1 VPESTKRSRER
12 DSSTPDPGSAS
23 ARDLLVRLA
32 VPRLPGSAALT
43 RVESLLI
50 DRLRGLGF
58 AVTATT
64 FTATSAPLDAAG
76 ALGAG
81 LGWIALLLVPLLVAP
96 VPGWSV
102 ALVTVAAMST
112 LAVVTRGIERGHL
125 RAARCRGEVRNI
137 EACRGAPR
145 VWLVAHSDSK
155 AQALSL
161 RARVLAVGA
170 ITVGAVCLV
179 IGLALRFGDAPFGWL
194 PAMAIPLPLL
204 VGGALLSRGS
214 PTDESS
220 GAVDNASGVIAVLA
234 ALEELGDRDDV
245 GVLITGAEEFGMA
258 GARVWSSG
266 VLRAVPFVN
275 FDGID
280 SRGAYRVMVHRAGA
294 DPAVGQALAEGI
306 AAELCEARRP
316 VRVGRLPP
324 GVLVDG
330 VVLAR
335 AGMPGVTVS
344 RGDWR
349 TLAVVHTPND
359 VPDRLDPDAAVQ
371 AGRAVAVA
379 LRRHLG

>member
-1 VPESTKRSRER
+1 M
-12 DSSTPDPGSAS
+12 
-23 ARDLLVRLA
+23 
-32 VPRLPGSAALT
+32 PRLPGTAALV

-50 DRLRGLGF
+50 DRLRGHGF
-58 AVTATT
+58 SVTATT

-81 LGWIALLLVPLLVAP
+81 LGWMALVVVPLLVAP
-96 VPGWSV
+96 VPGWSI
-102 ALVTVAAMST
+102 ALVVAAATLM
-112 LAVVTRGIERGHL
+112 LAVIVRGIERGYF

-137 EACRGAPR
+137 EARRGTPR

-170 ITVGAVCLV
+170 IAAGAAALATALV
-179 IGLALRFGDAPFGWL
+179 LRLGDAPFGWL
-194 PAMAIPLPLL
+194 PAVAVPVPLL
-204 VGGALLSRGS
+204 AGAALLSRS
-214 PTDESS
+214 TPTDDSP

-234 ALEELGDRDDV
+234 ALEALGDRDDV
-245 GVLITGAEEFGMA
+245 GVLVTGAEEFGMA
-258 GARVWSSG
+258 GARAWTAGASRS
-266 VLRAVPFVN
+266 APFVN

-280 SRGAYRVMVHRAGA
+280 SRGAYRVMVHRARSDRGL
-294 DPAVGQALAEGI
+294 GRALADGI
-306 AAELCEARRP
+306 AAELRLARHP

-344 RGDWR
+344 RGDWS
-349 TLAVVHTPND
+349 TLGVVHTRSDAPG
-359 VPDRLDPDAAVQ
+359 RLDPDAAVQ
-371 AGRAVAVA
+371 AGRAVAAA